1 MVRCRARLLVYMAW
15 SACWR
20 SSAAWSPARARWVPK
35 LPPMVTVLPWMRW
48 GSASECWILAER
60 AASPVVSVRGED
72 GEFVAAE
79 PGDGVRGA
87 HQVSE
92 PPGDGEED
100 LVAGAVSVGVV
111 DGLESFEIDI
121 QHTDV
126 GEPVLA
132 EPWFQCGFE
141 SHVEQ
146 GAVHQAGERVV
157 GRRRGASSSSA
168 ISGG

>member
-1 MVRCRARLLVYMAW
+1 LVRCRARLLVYMAW
-15 SACWR
+15 SACCR
-20 SSAAWSPARARWVPK
+20 ASAACSPARARWVPM

-48 GSASECWILAER
+48 GSASECWIEGGAGGESGGVG
-60 AASPVVSVRGED
+60 AGGED

-87 HQVSE
+87 YRVSE

-111 DGLESFEIDI
+111 DGLESVEIDI

-126 GEPVLA
+126 G
-132 EPWFQCGFE
+132 GT
-141 SHVEQ
+141 
-146 GAVHQAGERVV
+146 GAGRAVVRVRLRV
-157 GRRRGASSSSA
+157 AR
-168 ISGG
+168 